1 LFLGRELAKDAKAD
15 GEDGTNAQK
24 MEAIMQ
30 TELFGGAR
38 LLQWRFGS
46 KLNASY
52 RNWMEPGVQVVIID
66 GGVSFGLWSCG
77 K

>member
-1 LFLGRELAKDAKAD
+1 
-15 GEDGTNAQK
+15 
-24 MEAIMQ
+24 MQ

-46 KLNASY
+46 KLNASD
-52 RNWMEPGVQVVIID
+52 RNWMEPRVQVGIID
-66 GGVSFGLWSCG
+66 GGVSFGLWSCR